1 MVLLAAAGVVAA
13 IATQAQAIVF
23 YSTGDSTYNTTAP
36 TSTLANSGW
45 QWQGD
50 WAGWYTGTPIAPQF
64 FITANHTGG
73 SLGASLTLG
82 GVNYQTVA
90 FPDGSSYKQVAGTDL
105 RIWKISGT
113 FSNYA
118 SLYDS
123 TTDGSETGKT
133 FVFTGRGGQ
142 RGSQVTVGSTPKG
155 WLTSNPGDPGFD
167 HVRRWG
173 QNKTEGVTDL
183 FASGDGQGLYYFFD
197 ASGSGNVGANEA
209 TISVGDSG
217 GGMFIQVGG
226 VWKLAGLNYGVSG
239 PYAYASDPNTTFNA
253 AIFDQGGLYV
263 GAAGSNTYV
272 NDLPQDQPGYG
283 VLDRISPNVSTLNS
297 LMSAGGSPVWNVDA
311 SGNWGTGS
319 NWWNGT
325 VPSGTGV
332 EAVLGSVIST
342 SRTVTMD
349 ANKTVGT
356 LTIDSASSYTIGGT
370 HTLTVQGTSGT
381 GVIRAYQGSHT
392 ISAPLTLVGTSQIQL
407 GQTTP
412 TVHSATLTLSGTLN
426 AGGATIQKQGAGTLI
441 VNNIRSANLQVQQ
454 GMVKTASNGGNSGV
468 SHLSGLSISS
478 GAALDMNNN
487 DLIVDYSGSSPFTQ
501 IQAWVMSGYSS
512 TVDTTRSGITSSA
525 SQSSGGKT
533 ILALFDNALVGSSQ
547 WDGQT
552 VPADSVI
559 GKYTYFGDTNLDGQ
573 VTGDDYGAIDAELGT
588 TGLSPGDAWL
598 RGDTNFDLQV
608 TGDDYAAID
617 ANLGLGVGN
626 PLSISAVPEP
636 EMMGLLGAG
645 LLLMRRRSRRGAGQ
659 RIASGR

>member
-1 MVLLAAAGVVAA
+1 MMIGRQMLVLAAAGMAGTLA
-13 IATQAQAIVF
+13 SNACALVF
-23 YSTGDSTYNTTAP
+23 YSTGSSTYNTSAP
-36 TSTLANSGW
+36 TGSLSGSGW

-50 WAGWYTGTPIAPQF
+50 WNGWYTGTPIAPQF
-64 FITANHTGG
+64 FVTANHTAGTLG
-73 SLGASLTLG
+73 SSLTLN
-82 GVNYQTVA
+82 GVNYKTVA
-90 FPDGSSYKQVAGTDL
+90 FPDGSSYKQIAGTDL

-113 FSNYA
+113 FSSYA
-118 SLYDS
+118 PLY
-123 TTDGSETGKT
+123 TTADGSEVGKT
-133 FVFTGRGGQ
+133 FVILGRGGQ
-142 RGSQVTVGSTPKG
+142 RGSEVRVPSGSGTLKG
-155 WLTSNPGDPGFD
+155 WQTANSGDAGFD

-173 QNKTEGVTDL
+173 QNQVTGITN
-183 FASGDGQGLYYFFD
+183 FSTTGDNQELYYYFD

-209 TISVGDSG
+209 MPSLGDSG
-217 GGMFIQVGG
+217 GGVFIQVGSK
-226 VWKLAGLNYGVSG
+226 WKLAGLTWAVSG
-239 PYAYASDPNTTFNA
+239 PFSYTQSGSTFNA
-253 AIFDQGGLYV
+253 ALFDRGGLYDAS
-263 GAAGSNTYV
+263 GGSSQYV
-272 NDLPQDQPGYG
+272 TDTASDQPS
-283 VLDRISPNVSTLNS
+283 LAEASRISPNVSTLNS

-573 VTGDDYGAIDAELGT
+573 VTGDDYNTVDAHFGAA
-588 TGLSPGDAWL
+588 GLSAGIAWWMGDMNQDGRISSSDYDA
-598 RGDTNFDLQV
+598 V
-608 TGDDYAAID
+608 TS
-617 ANLGLGVGN
+617 NLGSGGPI
-626 PLSISAVPEP
+626 PLSLNAVPEP
-636 EMMGLLGAG
+636 GLVGLLGCG
-645 LLLMRRRSRRGAGQ
+645 TLLLRRRCRTRR
-659 RIASGR
+659 